1 MTWAERPRVFRC
13 GDELAI
19 AIAHVPPRP
28 APRGVIVVVGGPQ
41 YRVGSHRQFVLL
53 ARRLCAQG
61 FAVMRFDYR
70 GMGDSSGEA
79 RTFENIGADIHCAIN
94 QFQADVPEVRE
105 IVIWGLCDAASAALF
120 YAPYDARVT
129 GMVLLNPWV
138 RTQEGMARVHLK
150 HYYRERILS
159 RRFWRELLSG
169 KLELM
174 RGLRSV
180 AGDLST
186 ALQNSPKADS
196 AGGDADQTPLPQRM
210 AQNLARFR
218 GHVLV
223 ILSGNDLTANEFRQV
238 CQSDPQWRRL
248 LRSSYVTERS
258 LAPANHTFS
267 KAEWR
272 DQVAQ
277 WTAEWMRAW

>member
-1 MTWAERPRVFRC
+1 MTWAEQPRVFRC

-19 AIAHVPPRP
+19 AIAHVPERP
-28 APRGVIVVVGGPQ
+28 STRGVLVVVGGPQ

-53 ARRLCAQG
+53 ARHLCDQG
-61 FAVMRFDYR
+61 FAVLRFDYR
-70 GMGDSSGEA
+70 GMGDSSGDA

-94 QFQADVPEVRE
+94 QLQAEIPQIKEV
-105 IVIWGLCDAASAALF
+105 VIWGLCDAASAALF
-120 YAPYDARVT
+120 YAPHDARVT

-138 RTQEGMARVHLK
+138 RTQESMARVHLK
-150 HYYRERILS
+150 HYYLERILS
-159 RRFWRELLSG
+159 RRFWHELVSG
-169 KLELM
+169 KLKLA

-180 AGDLST
+180 AGDVST
-186 ALQNSPKADS
+186 ALQSSSKAQSADS
-196 AGGDADQTPLPQRM
+196 AGETAPLPIRM
-210 AQNLARFR
+210 AQSLARFR

-238 CQSDPQWRRL
+238 CQRDPQWRRL
-248 LRSSYVTERS
+248 LRSSHVTERS

-272 DQVAQ
+272 DQVAR